1 MTTQKIGP
9 TLFLL
14 WFAHFLVDVMLGI
27 WPVYKTMAHLDLA
40 KAGLIAGLGAMIG
53 EGAQLIFGSLS
64 DRGYRNIL
72 IKFGVVLTC
81 TSVFICYTD
90 NYYLY
95 FICFLATCLGSGAFH
110 PAASSLTNHLSSDRK
125 AFFMTIF
132 ISGGAL
138 GMAVSQFL
146 FSRTYGFFD
155 GHMIVL
161 AVPSLLLLL
170 WMIFTKQ
177 ADAPEAKLT
186 AHDHATI
193 KGHMLECLSLFR
205 NRDMAT
211 LYLSQVSNQTIM
223 WATVFLLPDVLNS
236 RGYESWMVFGGG
248 HFAFV
253 LGVGLMMVPGGWLA
267 DRYGAKKVMTV
278 ANLLGA
284 VMFYTFLMNPVL
296 SNATTLILLF
306 LMGTLGGVI
315 NPISIAFGNRLIPGK
330 SGLVAAYLMGLVW
343 CVAEFL
349 GPGGG
354 GLMASLFQEDA
365 PAKALQIIALSFIPC
380 TLFVMRL
387 PNDARESHERAFLA
401 A

>member
-1 MTTQKIGP
+1 MTAQKLGP

-14 WFAHFLVDVMLGI
+14 WLGHFFVDVMLGI

-53 EGAQLIFGSLS
+53 EGAQLVFGSLS
-64 DRGYRNIL
+64 DRGYRNLL
-72 IKFGVVLTC
+72 IKFGIALTC
-81 TSVFICYTD
+81 ANVFICYTD

-95 FICFLATCLGSGAFH
+95 FLCFLATCLGSGAFH
-110 PAASSLTNHLSSDRK
+110 PSASSLTNHLSSDRK

-132 ISGGAL
+132 ISGGAF

-146 FSRTYGFFD
+146 FSRTFAFFD
-155 GHMIVL
+155 GQMILL
-161 AVPSLLLLL
+161 AIPSLLILL
-170 WMIFTKQ
+170 WMICTKQ
-177 ADAPEAKLT
+177 ADVPQARSVGSEQT
-186 AHDHATI
+186 SV
-193 KGHMLECLSLFR
+193 KGHMLDCLSLFR

-223 WATVFLLPDVLNS
+223 WGTVFLLPDVLNS
-236 RGYESWMVFGGG
+236 RGYESWIVFGGG

-253 LGVGLMMVPGGWLA
+253 LGVGLMMIPGGWLA

-284 VMFYTFLMNPVL
+284 VVFYTFFMIPDF
-296 SNATTLILLF
+296 SNITTLVLLF

-354 GLMASLFQEDA
+354 GLLASFFTTDA
-365 PAKALQIIALSFIPC
+365 PAKALQIIALFFIPC
-380 TLFVMRL
+380 TLFVLRL
-387 PNDARESHERAFLA
+387 PNDARENTERAFA
-401 A
+401 TV